1 MNEAIET
8 WEINNRIN
16 IYLLEAINDDWLG
29 SSPSSKGRNVGDV
42 FAHMHNVRL
51 MWLKASAPKLMDG
64 QVKIEK
70 DDILNK
76 ELLVERLNES
86 AEGICALLEEAA
98 ATGKVKGFKPHP
110 TAFLGYMIAH
120 ESHHRGQIT
129 LALKQTGHKLD
140 SKVIYGMW
148 EWGAR

>member
-1 MNEAIET
+1 MNEIIET

-16 IYLLEAINDDWLG
+16 IYLLEAIDDDWLT
-29 SSPSSKGRNVGDV
+29 SAPSSKGRNVGDV

-51 MWLKASAPKLMDG
+51 MWLKASEPKLMDG
-64 QVKIEK
+64 QIKIEK
-70 DDILNK
+70 EHIVNK
-76 ELLVERLNES
+76 DLLIERMNES
-86 AEGICALLEEAA
+86 AEGISALFEEAA
-98 ATGKVKGFKPHP
+98 VTGKVKGFKPHP
-110 TAFLGYMIAH
+110 TAFLGYMISH